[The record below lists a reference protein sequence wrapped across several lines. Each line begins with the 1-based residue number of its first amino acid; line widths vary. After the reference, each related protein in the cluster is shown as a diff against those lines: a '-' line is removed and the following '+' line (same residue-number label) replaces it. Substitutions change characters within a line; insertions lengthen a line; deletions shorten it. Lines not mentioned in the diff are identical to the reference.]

1 MEKLFSD
8 ISPIMDIEHDC
19 ILSKRG
25 DISIVFRLRLPEIFT
40 MYDDDF
46 ENLHQGFIKAIKVLP
61 KESIFHKQDWFLK
74 ASYTEGK
81 KQGPET
87 FLGESSR
94 RHFEGRPYLRHE
106 SYVILTKKPAG
117 RRTASSSYSALLRAG
132 LVPTEVLGKA
142 GVAQME
148 DCGGQFQTILEAA
161 GIGIE
166 RMKGEEIASSPRR
179 MGLIERYYSLSENPE
194 ELVIKDIE
202 FKPSLRVGDQF
213 CQLYTLSDTENLPSM
228 CGSRI
233 TYDKYSTDRSK
244 FPIGF
249 AASLGLLLNC
259 NHIYNQYIFID
270 DPQLAIKK
278 FESKRLRLQSLA
290 AYSRENAIAGDAVN
304 DFLNECVGDQKLPVD
319 AHCNLLVWAA
329 SQQEL
334 QESKKLVTAGMAQI
348 DATVK
353 VETAGAA
360 QIWFAGI
367 PGNAAEFP
375 MNDTF
380 KTFAEVACC
389 FLAVETNYRSDPPDQ
404 GIRFCDRIGAVPVYL
419 DLFDRPRL
427 AGTTSNMGMLIAGA
441 SGGGKSMTMNHIV
454 RSLYDQD
461 AHCVIVDIG
470 GSYKGLCELVNGRYL
485 SHEEKNPFSFN
496 PFWLGS
502 EKRLDTEKKETLKA
516 LLITLWKQENE
527 DFNRAEYVALSNA
540 LEGYYSYLRKNPDT
554 FACFNTFYE
563 YLENVYVDVI
573 KSQRIK
579 ERNFDIDNFLY
590 VLRPFF
596 GEGEFGYLL
605 NATERLDL
613 LQERFVVIEL
623 DNIAENPILFP
634 VVTMTLMS
642 LFISKIRKLA
652 GVRKVLIIDEAW
664 KALTKNGMAS
674 FAQYAWK
681 TIRKFNGVPAVVSQ
695 EIDDLISS
703 PIVKE
708 TIVANSDIKILMD
721 MRKFANKFDKIQD
734 TLGLSEKAKAI
745 LLSVNKNDREIF
757 IDLGG
762 KISRVFRNELSPEEY
777 FAYTTEGRE
786 RVRVRELAEQ
796 YGSIEKGIVAMVSSK
811 KNVG

>member
-8 ISPIMDIEHDC
+8 ISPIMDVEHDC

-25 DISIVFRLRLPEIFT
+25 DISIVFRLYLPEIFT

-61 KESIFHKQDWFLK
+61 KESIFHKQDWFLRS
-74 ASYTEGK
+74 SYSEGK
-81 KQGPET
+81 RQGAET
-87 FLGESSR
+87 FLGESSK
-94 RHFEGRPYLRHE
+94 RHFEGRQYLKHE

-117 RRTASSSYSALLRAG
+117 RRPASSSYSALLRSG
-132 LVPTEVLGKA
+132 LVPSEVLGRA
-142 GVAQME
+142 SIALME
-148 DCGGQFQTILEAA
+148 DCGGQFEAILEAA
-161 GIGIE
+161 GVEIE
-166 RMKGEEIASSPRR
+166 RMKGEEIASSPKR

-228 CGSRI
+228 CGPRI

-259 NHIYNQYIFID
+259 NHIYNQYIFVD

-304 DFLNECVGDQKLPVD
+304 DFLNECVADQKLPVD
-319 AHCNLLVWAA
+319 AHCNVLVWAD
-329 SQQEL
+329 SVEEL
-334 QESKKLVTAGMAQI
+334 QESKKLVTASMAQI

-360 QIWFAGI
+360 QIWYGGI

-389 FLAVETNYRSDPPDQ
+389 FLALETNYRSDPPDQ

-419 DLFDRPRL
+419 DLFDRPRI

-470 GSYKGLCELVNGRYL
+470 GSYKGLCELVKGRYL

-540 LEGYYSYLRKNPDT
+540 LEGYYLYLRQNSGM

-563 YLENVYVDVI
+563 YLENEYVEVV

-579 ERNFDIDNFLY
+579 ERNFDFDNFLY
-590 VLRPFF
+590 VLRPFY
-596 GEGEFGYLL
+596 GDGEFGYLL

-613 LQERFVVIEL
+613 LQERFVVVEL
-623 DNIAENPILFP
+623 DNISEHPILFT

-642 LFISKIRKLA
+642 LFISKIRRLA

-762 KISRVFRNELSPEEY
+762 KVSRVFRNELSPEEY
-777 FAYTTEGRE
+777 FAYTTEGKE

-796 YGSIEKGIVAMVSSK
+796 YGSIEKGIVAMVAGK